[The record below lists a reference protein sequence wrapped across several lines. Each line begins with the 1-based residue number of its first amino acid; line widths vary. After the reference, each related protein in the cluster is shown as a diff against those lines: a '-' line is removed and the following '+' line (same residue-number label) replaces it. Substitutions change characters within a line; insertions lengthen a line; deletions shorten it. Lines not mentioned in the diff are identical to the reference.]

1 MYKLYIE
8 NCNLL
13 KTKKIAEKLAIN
25 SVKGDIFLFQGEL
38 GSGKTTFI
46 RFLINKIFFINS
58 LKKPKFIKSPSF
70 PIMINYEL
78 KDYEIYHYD
87 FYRIKNEEEFI
98 ELNIYENIINN
109 LTFIEWPEIIIKKGN
124 FKNYFLINIEI
135 INSNK
140 RKIEISHTHKK
151 YLK

>member
-98 ELNIYENIINN
+98 ELNNYENIINN